1 MYVTNLELTNNS
13 QKMVVCP
20 LLVWDKVTQGCL
32 TDSEC
37 MGFLHAVINI
47 SQKNQW
53 EEGCI
58 SDNKTGIPTVYG
70 LLNKQ
75 VEAHTNF

>member
-20 LLVWDKVTQGCL
+20 LQVWDKVTQGRL

-47 SQKNQW
+47 SQKKSMGRRLYFRQYDRDSNCLW
-53 EEGCI
+53 FIG
-58 SDNKTGIPTVYG
+58 
-70 LLNKQ
+70 
-75 VEAHTNF
+75 

>member
-1 MYVTNLELTNNS
+1 MYVDLTNNS

-20 LLVWDKVTQGCL
+20 LQVWDKVTQGRL

-37 MGFLHAVINI
+37 MGFLLVHAVINI

-53 EEGCI
+53 EEGCT

-70 LLNKQ
+70 LLDKQ